1 MSNYPYKRI
10 EQNWQQYWETKS
22 IYTTTNDTSKPKYYI
37 LDMFPYPSG
46 AGLHVGHPL
55 GYIATD
61 IIARFK
67 KMKGYNV
74 LHPMGFDSFGLPTE
88 RYSMTTGVHPA
99 EATRINI
106 ERFKEQLKTI
116 GLGYD
121 WDREIVTSKPDY
133 YKWTQ
138 WIFLM
143 LYNSWYCQDTQK
155 ARPIEELPIPE
166 ELLFEKDIN
175 AYIDSRRLAF
185 IANIPVNWCEE
196 LSTVLA
202 NEEVEEWRS
211 KGYSV
216 IRKPVRQW
224 MLRITEYADRLLED
238 LTLVQWPNSTKE
250 MQINWIGKSEGA
262 EIQFPVLGE
271 EDNITVFTTRPDTIF
286 GATYLVIAPEL
297 PLVDIIASPEQVE
310 AIEEYRTNTK
320 LKNDVERTELQKT
333 KTGVFTGAY
342 ALNPLTKKEI
352 PIWIADYVLPDYG
365 TGAIMAV
372 PAHDERDFEFA
383 TKFSLPIIH
392 VVQSIDPLKEANV
405 DQAFTE
411 YGIAVNCDH
420 QYIQLNG
427 LPTQIVKE
435 QIIEFLESAK
445 IGRSKITYKLHDWLF
460 SRQRFWGEP
469 IPIIFYEDGTKRSL
483 SLEELPLLLPEIES
497 LESLRGES
505 PLSKVEEWINFTDK
519 NGRKGAFE
527 TNIMPQWAG
536 SCWYYARFIDPKND
550 TAFCDP
556 ELEKYW
562 LGENGVDLYVGGS
575 EHAVLHLLY
584 ARFWHKVLYDYGYVT
599 SKEPFAKLFHQGIL
613 LGTDGKRKMSKSLG
627 NVVNP
632 DDVIE
637 QYGADSFRLF
647 EMFLGPLEVSKPW
660 SDSGIEGSFRFLNR
674 VWRLFVDPE
683 TEHISGNV
691 IVREMTLKE
700 LFLLHST
707 IKKVSVDIEAL
718 SFNTAIS
725 QMMIFINEITLLE
738 TKPKQMLIEFLKIL
752 SPFAPHISEE
762 LWKIYG
768 NTTSI
773 FLEKFPTYDETKL
786 IVDEVEI
793 IVQVNSKIKAK
804 MIVSTKAT
812 ASEQEKLALNI
823 EEISLLLEGITPKK
837 VISVPQKL
845 VNFIL

>member
-1 MSNYPYKRI
+1 MSNYPFHRI
-10 EQNWQQYWETKS
+10 EQYWQQYWEDTS
-22 IYTTTNDTSKPKYYI
+22 IYSTKNDFSKPKYYI

-67 KMKGYNV
+67 RMKGYNV

-88 RYSMTTGVHPA
+88 RYSMTTGIHPA
-99 EATRINI
+99 EATKTNI
-106 ERFKEQLKTI
+106 ERFKEQLRII

-121 WDREIVTSKPDY
+121 WEREIATSNPDY

-138 WIFLM
+138 WIFLL
-143 LYNSWYCQDTQK
+143 LYNSWFCYDTKK
-155 ARPIEELPIPE
+155 ARPIEELPIPS
-166 ELLFEKDIN
+166 DIHYEQDVN
-175 AYIDSRRLAF
+175 QYIDSRRLAF
-185 IANIPVNWCEE
+185 IANIPVNWCQE

-211 KGYSV
+211 KGYTV

-238 LTLVQWPNSTKE
+238 LALVQWPNSTKE

-271 EDNITVFTTRPDTIF
+271 EDVITVFTTRPDTVF

-297 PLVDIIASPEQVE
+297 ALVDLIASPEQKD
-310 AIEEYRTNTK
+310 AIEEYRTITK
-320 LKNDVERTELQKT
+320 EKNDIERTELQKT

-342 ALNPLTKKEI
+342 ALNPLTNTEI

-383 TKFSLPIIH
+383 TKFNLPVIQ
-392 VVQSIDPLKEANV
+392 VVKPTDSSKTISSDS
-405 DQAFTE
+405 AFTE
-411 YGIAVNCDH
+411 YGIAVNCNH
-420 QYIQLNG
+420 TELQLNG
-427 LPTQIVKE
+427 LPTIEAKKS
-435 QIIEFLESAK
+435 IIEYVEKHSIGKAK
-445 IGRSKITYKLHDWLF
+445 TTFKLHDWLF

-483 SLEELPLLLPEIES
+483 GLDELPLLLPEIES

-505 PLSKVEEWINFTDK
+505 PLAKVEQWVNFTDK
-519 NGRKGAFE
+519 DGRKGAFE

-536 SCWYYARFIDPKND
+536 SCWYYARYLDPHNNE
-550 TAFCDP
+550 AFCDQT
-556 ELEKYW
+556 LEKYW

-599 SKEPFAKLFHQGIL
+599 SKEPFSRLFHQGML
-613 LGTDGKRKMSKSLG
+613 LGTDGKRKMSKSVG

-637 QYGADSFRLF
+637 KYGADAFRLF
-647 EMFLGPLEVSKPW
+647 EMFLGPLEVTKPW
-660 SDSGIEGSFRFLNR
+660 SDTGIEGSFRFLNR
-674 VWRLFVDPE
+674 LWRFFVNPE
-683 TEHISGNV
+683 TELIAEN
-691 IVREMTLKE
+691 IVDRAMTKKE
-700 LFLLHST
+700 LLLLHST
-707 IKKVSVDIEAL
+707 IKKVSNDIETL
-718 SFNTAIS
+718 SFNTAIA
-725 QMMIFINEITLLE
+725 QMMIFLNEASTFD
-738 TKPKQMLIEFLKIL
+738 TKPMLMMKDFLKVL
-752 SPFAPHISEE
+752 APFAPHIAEE

-768 NTTSI
+768 NSTSI
-773 FLEKFPTYDETKL
+773 VLENFPEYNEEFLK
-786 IVDEVEI
+786 VDEVEI

-804 MIVSTKAT
+804 LMVSASAT
-812 ASEQEKLALNI
+812 STEQETLAKNLP
-823 EEISLLLEGITPKK
+823 EIATLLQGSTPKK
-837 VISVPQKL
+837 VVSVPQKL